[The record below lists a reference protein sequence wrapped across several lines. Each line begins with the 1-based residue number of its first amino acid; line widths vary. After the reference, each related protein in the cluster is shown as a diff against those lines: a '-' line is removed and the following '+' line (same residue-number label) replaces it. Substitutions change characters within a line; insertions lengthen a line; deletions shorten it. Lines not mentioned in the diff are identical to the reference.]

1 MGTKR
6 LGFFTRLLDEV
17 NPRQRYRLATEQIL
31 HAESLGFDSAWVA
44 QHHFHEAEGGLP
56 APLVF
61 LAHIAALTRRIRLGT
76 GVITLPMELA
86 LRVAEDTAVLDLLSD
101 GRLEI
106 GLGSGGT
113 PSSFPPFGL
122 QSDERGA
129 VFGANLAIL
138 LAAWRGDTLGAGDN
152 RLYPAAKALAG
163 RVWQATFSVDGGA
176 RAGAAGDGLMLS
188 RTQPRPEAAPDLP
201 LDAMQNPIIDA
212 YLDALPDGVE
222 PRILGSRTAF
232 AADDGDRAR
241 QWAEKGLRRQAENF
255 RATGQRLNGDRLDDF
270 IAAFDVHLGTPEDV
284 LASLRR
290 DSALARVTDLAFQ
303 VHSIDPP
310 HPYILRSLE
319 LIAGDVAPAL
329 GWTPPARGDGDAPS
343 HRPDTLSSQETL

>member
-1 MGTKR
+1 MSSKR
-6 LGFFTRLLDEV
+6 LGFFTRLLDKTSAQE
-17 NPRQRYRLATEQIL
+17 RYRLAAAQII
-31 HAESLGFDSAWVA
+31 HAEKLGFDTAWVA
-44 QHHFHEAEGGLP
+44 QHHFHADEGGLP
-56 APLVF
+56 APLIF
-61 LAHIAALTRRIRLGT
+61 LAQVAALTRHIRLGT

-122 QSDERGA
+122 ESGERGA

-138 LAAWRGDTLGAGDN
+138 LAAWRGENLGTAGDN
-152 RLYPAAKALAG
+152 HLYPSAPQLAG

-188 RTQPRPEAAPDLP
+188 RTQPRPAHALDLP
-201 LDAMQNPIIDA
+201 LDAIQNPIIDA

-232 AADDGDRAR
+232 VADDGHQAR
-241 QWAEKGLRRQAENF
+241 QLAEPGLRRQAEHA
-255 RATGQRLNGDRLDDF
+255 RAGGQILDGDRLDDF
-270 IAAFDVHLGTPEDV
+270 IAAFDVHLGTPEQA
-284 LASLRR
+284 LASLQR
-290 DSALARVTDLAFQ
+290 DTALARVTDLAFQ

-319 LIAGDVAPAL
+319 LIAETVAPAL
-329 GWTPPARGDGDAPS
+329 GWTKSSARRADAPTD
-343 HRPDTLSSQETL
+343 HHDTVSQERI